1 MTEPAASPAD
11 GRASRW
17 PSAVRAVAIVV
28 VGALVIGGATS
39 FAQGLLPGWAASFAN
54 SAGSWTLLSFGL
66 LWWCRARVNLSAVLG
81 IIGFV
86 LLLEGYAIVSTWRGF
101 PYHLGP
107 SNPFT
112 LIAVVAGPFIGAAA
126 SLARA
131 STRPAVRGVA
141 GAVPSAVLVGEGVY
155 GLTVIADSTSPVY
168 WSVQLIV
175 GAALATG
182 LALRGSSKVRTLA
195 WSVGALLVGAA
206 AFYFLYAFV
215 L

>member
-1 MTEPAASPAD
+1 MNRPVASPVQ
-11 GRASRW
+11 GRSTRW
-17 PSAVRAVAIVV
+17 RSALRAVAIVV
-28 VGALVIGGATS
+28 VGALLIGGATS
-39 FAQGLLPGWAASFAN
+39 FAPGFLPRWAAPFAN
-54 SAGSWTLLSFGL
+54 SSGSWTLLTFAL
-66 LWWCRARVNLSAVLG
+66 LWWSRAGVNLSAVLG
-81 IIGFV
+81 IAGFW
-86 LLLEGYAIVSTWRGF
+86 LLLEGYAIVSTGRGF

-107 SNPFT
+107 GNPFT

-126 SLARA
+126 SLART

-141 GAVPSAVLVGEGVY
+141 GAVPSAVMVGESVY

-175 GAALATG
+175 GVALATG
-182 LALRGSSKVRTLA
+182 LALRGASKVRTLV
-195 WSVGALLVGAA
+195 WSAGALLVGAA